1 MTRGSYTTR
10 EDDDDGETKA
20 RTKTKKDDEES
31 RHAEKRVWDDIIW
44 FTIRYV
50 LKLHVSLF
58 ASRILSL
65 DPWSL

>member
-1 MTRGSYTTR
+1 MARGSYTTR
-10 EDDDDGETKA
+10 EDDDDETKA
-20 RTKTKKDDEES
+20 KTKTKRDDEES
-31 RHAEKRVWDDIIW
+31 LHAEKRVWDDIIW

-50 LKLHVSLF
+50 LKLRVSLF

>member
-31 RHAEKRVWDDIIW
+31 RHAEKRVWDEVTS
-44 FTIRYV
+44 FTKRYV
-50 LKLHVSLF
+50 LKLRVSLF